1 MPVNPDNPLE
11 PSGPATA
18 QRPGAAGLPGAAPE
32 EAFDVTSGTCPLVA
46 AANPLLNLIP
56 QLRSTVHHPDPG
68 AIRDF
73 LVDQVQAFELRAR
86 AAGIPQ
92 EQVIGARYCLC
103 TALDETAAQTPWGGS
118 GVWSRHSLLVTFHNE
133 TWGGEKFFQLLAKL
147 AQNPQQH
154 GQLLELMYYC
164 LAMGF
169 EGRFRI
175 VDNGRTQLE
184 TLKQRLA
191 LIIRQNRGEYER
203 PLALHWKGI
212 AQAAKKAWENLPLWV
227 AAALAALL
235 ALGLYLWFAFSLAG
249 MSTEVGSAIAS
260 IRAPRI
266 TVTKPPQ
273 PAPAPRFAR
282 FLEPEIKAGLV
293 IVNDLADRSVVI
305 LRGDGLFDPA
315 QTIVKERYVGVISRV
330 AEALNEVSGQ
340 VLVTGYTDNVPIR
353 TLRFPSNWELSR
365 ERAGVVKRMVEAR
378 LKGPH
383 AVPNRVRAEG
393 RADNDPVAPNDSVEN
408 RARNRRVEVTLLVAP
423 EQTAREL
430 QIPPLPAPAAAPP
443 APARK

>member
-11 PSGPATA
+11 SAGATA
-18 QRPGAAGLPGAAPE
+18 APRAAAAGVPGAAPD

-56 QLRSTVHHPDPG
+56 QLRSTAHHPDPG

-164 LAMGF
+164 LTMGF

-235 ALGLYLWFAFSLAG
+235 ALGLYLWFAFSLGA
-249 MSTEVGSAIAS
+249 MSTEVGNAIAS

-273 PAPAPRFAR
+273 PAASPRFAR

-293 IVNDLADRSVVI
+293 IVHDLADRSVVI

-315 QTIVKERYVGVISRV
+315 QTIVKERYVGVLHRV
-330 AEALNEVSGQ
+330 AEALNEVSGE

-365 ERAGVVKRMVEAR
+365 ERAEVVKRMIESR

-430 QIPPLPAPAAAPP
+430 LIPPLPAPANP
-443 APARK
+443 ASPARK